1 MILPNYGQVLDIN
14 HTADRIKLSSET
26 FVQGFAKTSVWL
38 DDRCE
43 AFFILSLIEAKL
55 SFSWLNKD
63 LFLVTTL
70 RNPAQSKFFTAQF
83 ALQIP
88 HNFNLFP
95 APCLKLLLFS
105 AFMSLIRWSCSFR
118 LSEMER
124 STERSKSVVSI
135 ARQTWVLYP
144 CLLPLQNVLLYSPS
158 LHYITLRVVKSTF
171 SSFTTDDGYKF
182 SIDLNSGWIFISG
195 P

>member
-1 MILPNYGQVLDIN
+1 M
-14 HTADRIKLSSET
+14 KLSSET

-38 DDRCE
+38 DDRYE

-70 RNPAQSKFFTAQF
+70 RNPEQSKFFTAQF

-105 AFMSLIRWSCSFR
+105 AFMSLIR
-118 LSEMER
+118 
-124 STERSKSVVSI
+124 
-135 ARQTWVLYP
+135 
-144 CLLPLQNVLLYSPS
+144 
-158 LHYITLRVVKSTF
+158 
-171 SSFTTDDGYKF
+171 
-182 SIDLNSGWIFISG
+182 
-195 P
+195 

>member
-14 HTADRIKLSSET
+14 HTVDRMKLLTET

-38 DDRCE
+38 DDRYE

-70 RNPAQSKFFTAQF
+70 RNPAQFPAQSKFFTAQF

-124 STERSKSVVSI
+124 STERSKFVVSI

-158 LHYITLRVVKSTF
+158 LHYITR
-171 SSFTTDDGYKF
+171 G
-182 SIDLNSGWIFISG
+182 
-195 P
+195 